1 MTSVIEF
8 NNISSDNNTKYFFK
22 CLKIFQMFLKNVKKI
37 FQKSVLKILHDKKI
51 ILMEKN

>member
-22 CLKIFQMFLKNVKKI
+22 CLKIFQQFFKKI
-37 FQKSVLKILHDKKI
+37 KK
-51 ILMEKN
+51 